1 MNLLLKEITEDP
13 CSPFSMV
20 SREEILKAAGPYL
33 QKERCLQ
40 GRDIDLSGH
49 GGNCLY
55 YVERGGVE
63 VSYDSGTTRI
73 VVALIGAGEFF
84 GEIGF
89 FDGISRVRK
98 IKASSETAI
107 FIMDPSSA
115 QRLRLEDPRLYADF
129 LALVSMSICRK
140 FRKVISDSHS
150 LAGYSASLSTGRRP
164 LFLKSLPLPANIF
177 ETEIWKLVND
187 RVELFKAHMYE
198 IASAA
203 QAGNRLE
210 MDEQLYMRLEES
222 LDSFDSYIEGLAEEL
237 EARSDMADYIWGY
250 VFKEIFPYFMRSRF
264 AERAYFKPKGYA
276 GDFLMMEAIYRN
288 IPDGDGVFGLMVDR
302 YCLNA
307 PPPRAVRARRRLLSR
322 LLEKHVGRLMTVR
335 DTISIMNLACGS
347 NRELFDFIKRFPHSH
362 MLDCLC
368 IDADPEALEY
378 TSKHV
383 NVFEHGAGITL
394 MQENVVKWS
403 LGRVRHNF
411 NLKDIIYSAGLTD
424 YLDERLFRALV
435 NRAWEYLKPGG
446 VLILSNFSKANPN
459 KAWMDHI
466 FQWRLIHRDE
476 QDLKAIFARTPFGDN
491 LEVMS
496 EEEGVNLFAVA
507 TKAD

>member
-1 MNLLLKEITEDP
+1 MNLLLKESTEDP
-13 CSPFSMV
+13 GSPFSLL
-20 SREEILKAAGPYL
+20 SREKILEAIKPYL
-33 QKERCLQ
+33 QRARCLQ
-40 GRDIDLSGH
+40 GKGLDLSGN
-49 GGNCLY
+49 GGNSIY
-55 YVERGGVE
+55 YVEQGGVE
-63 VSYDSGTTRI
+63 VSYDSGGTRI

-98 IKASSETAI
+98 IKASRDTL
-107 FIMDPSSA
+107 FFVMDPDSA
-115 QRLRLEDPRLYADF
+115 LRLRYEDPRLYADF
-129 LALVSMSICRK
+129 LAVISMSICRK
-140 FRKVISDSHS
+140 FRRVISDSHS
-150 LAGYSASLSTGRRP
+150 LAGYSASLSAGRRP
-164 LFLKSLPLPANIF
+164 LFQKSLPIPANIF
-177 ETEIWKLVND
+177 DKKIWKAVND
-187 RVELFKAHMYE
+187 RVELFKARMYE

-203 QAGNRLE
+203 QAGNRLN
-210 MDEQLYMRLEES
+210 MDEKLYGRLKET
-222 LDSFDSYIEGLAEEL
+222 LDGFDFYLEGLADEL
-237 EARSDMADYIWGY
+237 ESRADIADYIWGY

-264 AERAYFKPKGYA
+264 TERAYFKPKGYA

-288 IPDGDGVFGLMVDR
+288 IPDGDGILGLMVDR

-322 LLEKHVGRLMTVR
+322 LLEKNVRRLMNVR
-335 DTISIMNLACGS
+335 KTIGIMNLACGS
-347 NRELFDFIKRFPHSH
+347 NRELFDFIKRFPHSN

-403 LGRVRHNF
+403 LGRVSHDF
-411 NLKDIIYSAGLTD
+411 DFKDIIYSAGLTD
-424 YLDERLFRALV
+424 YLDERHFRALV
-435 NRAWEYLKPGG
+435 RRAWDYLRPGG
-446 VLILSNFSKANPN
+446 VLILSNFSKTNPN

-476 QDLKAIFARTPFGDN
+476 HDLKAIFFKTPFGDN
-491 LEVMS
+491 IEVLS
-496 EEEGVNLFAVA
+496 EGEGINLFAVA